1 MTQMSVYQVSLHNGK
16 VLGKHLSKDGAVN
29 SASWHAK
36 QFKTRVNV
44 YPILESG
51 GTGVR
56 IVSAYPSGLLY
67 EADIAD
73 LPHNEYLARHAFMLE
88 G

>member
-1 MTQMSVYQVSLHNGK
+1 MAVYQVSLHAGK
-16 VLGKHLSKDGAVN
+16 TLGKHLSEGGAIF

-36 QFKTRVNV
+36 QFRCRVNV
-44 YPILESG
+44 YPLDDSG
-51 GTGVR
+51 KCGVR
-56 IVSAYPSGLLY
+56 LVSAYPSGLLY

-73 LPHNEYLARHAFMLE
+73 LPHKDYLARHSAMAK